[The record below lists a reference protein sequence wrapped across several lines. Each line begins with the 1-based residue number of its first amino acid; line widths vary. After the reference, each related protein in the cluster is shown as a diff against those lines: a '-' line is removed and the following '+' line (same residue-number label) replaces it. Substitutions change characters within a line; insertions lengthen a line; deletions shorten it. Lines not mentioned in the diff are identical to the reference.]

1 MIYTYTYIYIYVCYS
16 IFKICSILV
25 NHICPDDAQCHAFFL
40 ACVSKIDED
49 LWPLL
54 KLEEQLEATL
64 FLPLEDHCFFLD
76 SFFFC
81 WGGECW
87 PSL

>member
-1 MIYTYTYIYIYVCYS
+1 MSC
-16 IFKICSILV
+16 
-25 NHICPDDAQCHAFFL
+25 FFSCL
-40 ACVSKIDED
+40 CFQIDED

-76 SFFFC
+76 SFFFV
-81 WGGECW
+81 GGGGNAGRLCEFQ
-87 PSL
+87 